1 MDSKLRDRDK
11 ELEQLKKEIE
21 KLVGKDELQK
31 ITRIVEMSYKFDE
44 KPDYKITYNIVGG
57 KDYAIKK

>member
-1 MDSKLRDRDK
+1 MDSELRDRDK
-11 ELEQLKKEIE
+11 ELEQLKEEIE

-31 ITRIVEMSYKFDE
+31 ITRIVEMSYQFDE

>member
-1 MDSKLRDRDK
+1 MYNELRDRDK

-31 ITRIVEMSYKFDE
+31 ITRIVEMSYQFDE

>member
-1 MDSKLRDRDK
+1 MYSELRDRDK
-11 ELEQLKKEIE
+11 ELGQLKKEIE

-31 ITRIVEMSYKFDE
+31 ITRIVEMSYQFDE

>member
-1 MDSKLRDRDK
+1 MDSELRDRDK

-31 ITRIVEMSYKFDE
+31 ITRIVEMSYQFDE

>member
-31 ITRIVEMSYKFDE
+31 ITRIVEMSYQFDE

>member
-1 MDSKLRDRDK
+1 MYSELRDRDK

-31 ITRIVEMSYKFDE
+31 ITRIVEMSYQFDE